1 MSASDT
7 LEVQRPD
14 APWAT
19 GDDLLHHAGRRRV
32 VDGLLSAFA
41 ATAAVR
47 DAAGGTAK
55 HERDLIRASGLLR
68 LSIPVEL
75 GGLGGDWIETLKTV
89 RRIATVDSSLAHL
102 FAFHHLML
110 ATVQLFGSPEQWRQ
124 ALRDTA
130 RHNWFWGNALNP
142 LDPRARIEA
151 AGEGY
156 RINGSKSFCSG
167 ASDSD
172 RLIVSALRPDGDSL
186 VIALIP
192 TGRDGIVIHDDWDN
206 MGQRQTDSGSVDFDE
221 VFVAESELLI
231 HPGPLSSP
239 YASLRPS
246 LAQLIL
252 TNLYVGLAEG
262 AIAQA
267 RDYVSDLARPWL
279 ASNVARVAEDP
290 YVLRNFGELWVEV
303 AAARALTD
311 EALRAFQHAWEI
323 GPDLS
328 ADERG
333 EVAVAI
339 ATAKVA
345 SARASVN
352 VASRMFEVMGAR
364 ATAARSRYDRFWR
377 NARTH
382 TLHDPVDY
390 KLREL
395 GAWAV
400 SRQVPKPSFYS

>member
-1 MSASDT
+1 MSAIDT
-7 LEVQRPD
+7 LEVQQLEKYSV
-14 APWAT
+14 AEH
-19 GDDLLHHAGRRRV
+19 DLLHHAGRKCALDSLV
-32 VDGLLSAFA
+32 SAFA
-41 ATAAVR
+41 ATAAAR

-89 RRIATVDSSLAHL
+89 RRIATVDSSLGHL

-110 ATVQLFGSPEQWRQ
+110 ATVQLFGSPGQSRQ

-130 RHNWFWGNALNP
+130 HHNWFWGNALNP

-151 AGEGY
+151 AEGGY
-156 RINGSKSFCSG
+156 RLKGSKSFCSG

-172 RLIVSALRPDGDSL
+172 RLVVSALRPDGTL
-186 VIALIP
+186 VIATIP
-192 TGRDGIVIHDDWDN
+192 TARAGVVIHDDWDN
-206 MGQRQTDSGSVDFDE
+206 MGQRQTDSGSVDFDN
-221 VFVAESELLI
+221 VFVDESELLI

-252 TNLYVGLAEG
+252 TNLYVGIAEG
-262 AIAQA
+262 AIGQA
-267 RDYVSDLARPWL
+267 RDYVNELARPWL
-279 ASNVARVAEDP
+279 ASNAARVADDP
-290 YVLRNFGELWVEV
+290 YVLRNFGELWVETS
-303 AAARALTD
+303 AARALTD

-323 GPDLS
+323 GPDLT
-328 ADERG
+328 AEERG
-333 EVAVAI
+333 KVAVAI

-364 ATAARSRYDRFWR
+364 ATAARTRYDRFWR

-395 GAWAV
+395 GVWAV
-400 SRQVPKPSFYS
+400 SGQVPTPSFYS